1 MCCSSGAARKLYGQ
15 KGHLQRRGCQRRG
28 CLGMALDFQIFT
40 LPCLGNVVGLLL
52 PYQHRDHERGASSP
66 KARRIPRIVGGNFK
80 LLPP

>member
-15 KGHLQRRGCQRRG
+15 KGYLQSRGCQSRG

-52 PYQHRDHERGASSP
+52 PYQRRDHERGGIKSQSATDP
-66 KARRIPRIVGGNFK
+66 ADRGG
-80 LLPP
+80 